1 MIKKFLAV
9 VMTAAVAVS
18 MAVVPASAANHSY
31 GYGVNYS
38 SSYGY
43 TEGSEAWNTG
53 GSYTSNASVANS
65 QSLSK
70 GSSVTGIICKHG
82 GSKVLSA
89 SKKKTVKTYSTSD
102 KIRVRGIRINGKN
115 YYGKGS
121 ELRNG
126 KDMRSTGV
134 ISASVKG
141 FKVNVASE
149 MTGVYNA
156 KKKSSSCKVIANA
169 YVSATNP
176 SVKKLDISLILDSSN
191 KKVKAQYI
199 KLGTVRVQK
208 CITKVEYKNKNA
220 KTHSKIYKCQTS
232 GKVIKTTNAKHS
244 YKNKVCKYCGKRK

>member
-1 MIKKFLAV
+1 M
-9 VMTAAVAVS
+9 
-18 MAVVPASAANHSY
+18 
-31 GYGVNYS
+31 
-38 SSYGY
+38 
-43 TEGSEAWNTG
+43 
-53 GSYTSNASVANS
+53 
-65 QSLSK
+65 
-70 GSSVTGIICKHG
+70 
-82 GSKVLSA
+82 LSA
-89 SKKKTVKTYSTSD
+89 GKKKTVKTYSTSD

-134 ISASVKG
+134 INASAKG
-141 FKVNVASE
+141 FNISVTSE
-149 MTGVYNA
+149 MAGVYNA

-199 KLGTVRVQK
+199 KIGTVRVQK
-208 CITKVEYKNKNA
+208 CKTKVEYKNKNA
-220 KTHSKIYKCQTS
+220 KTHSKIYKCRTS
-232 GKVIKTTNAKHS
+232 GKVIKTKIAKHS